1 MTVTSRF
8 QTLLVQIE
16 PSAREL
22 LDYGIH
28 HTGVA
33 RAVADLYPD
42 AKCRTMGSHA
52 RDTAIGGTS
61 DLDVLA
67 ILPNEA
73 LRRGGVRISS
83 NTALENLRERLLD
96 RYPSTRVRRDVQAIV
111 VGFGGGA
118 RDIDVVPGAWVGM
131 IDVPLLGAKRPVFDI
146 PDASGGW
153 MRTSPEAHNDYIEYA
168 DVRAGGKLKYVAR
181 LLRHWR
187 RSRTPKVPMLTFHA
201 ELVLAQQGTCA
212 RIASY
217 SHLLA
222 DAFSVLA
229 ARAGRA
235 LQDPLGISSFIPIA
249 STEPKRAEV
258 VKALNFAADHA
269 AKAVMAENQARL
281 SEAYA
286 QWSIVFNGQ
295 FP

>member
-8 QTLLVQIE
+8 QTLLARIE

-67 ILPNEA
+67 NLPNES
-73 LRRGGVRISS
+73 LRWGGMRISS
-83 NTALENLRERLLD
+83 NTALENLRQRLLS

-111 VGFGGGA
+111 VGFAGGA
-118 RDIDVVPGAWVGM
+118 RDIDVVPAAWVGM

-153 MRTSPEAHNDYIEYA
+153 MRTSPEAHNDYIEHA
-168 DVRAGGKLKYVAR
+168 DARAGGKLKYVAR

-187 RSRTPKVPMLTFHA
+187 RCRTPKVPMLTFHA

-212 RIASY
+212 QVASY
-217 SHLLA
+217 SRLVT
-222 DAFSVLA
+222 DAFSLLA
-229 ARAGRA
+229 AREGRA
-235 LQDPLGISSFIPIA
+235 LRDPLGISGDIPIA
-249 STEPKRAEV
+249 ATEPKREIVAR
-258 VKALNFAADHA
+258 ALNHA
-269 AKAVMAENQARL
+269 AYHATKAVVAESTGQL

-286 QWSIVFNGQ
+286 QWSMVFNGQ